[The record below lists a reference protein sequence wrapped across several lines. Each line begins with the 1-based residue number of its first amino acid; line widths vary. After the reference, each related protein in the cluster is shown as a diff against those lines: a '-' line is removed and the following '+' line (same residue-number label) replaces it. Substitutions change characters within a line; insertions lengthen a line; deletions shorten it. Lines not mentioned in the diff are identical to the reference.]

1 MIYCMSDLHG
11 CYNAYLSM
19 LEQIGFSDRDTLYIL
34 GDVIDRG
41 PQSIRILQDMMM
53 RANVF
58 PILGNHEYAAI
69 TCLKFLL
76 KEVTKKSTEE
86 IDAEELLAVEE
97 WLRIGGQD
105 TLDELKKLSR
115 EERED
120 LLDYLLEFSLY
131 AELTVNGQ
139 EYVLVHGGLS
149 GFYPERPMDEY
160 LVPELIFGHPD
171 YSRRYFPNK
180 YLVTGH
186 YPTTLIPGHEKDEV
200 YQKNGHFAI
209 DCGCV
214 FGGRLACLRLD
225 DQKIFYEQ
233 WVPR

>member
-19 LEQIGFSDRDTLYIL
+19 LDQIGFSDQDTMYVI

-41 PQSIRILQDMMM
+41 QQSVQLLQDMMM
-53 RANVF
+53 RPNVF

-76 KEVTKKSTEE
+76 QE
-86 IDAEELLAVEE
+86 ITDETTQQVNPEKIRAVEE
-97 WLRIGGQD
+97 WMRIGGQE
-105 TLDELKKLSR
+105 TMDEMAKLSR

-131 AELTVNGQ
+131 AELTVNDQ
-139 EYVLVHGGLS
+139 NYVLVHGGLS
-149 GFYPERPMDEY
+149 GFYPERPLENY
-160 LVPELIFGHPD
+160 LIPELIFGHPD
-171 YSRRYFPNK
+171 YSRRYYPDK

-200 YQKNGHFAI
+200 YQKNGHLAI